1 MKSEDDTDNLFGGLD
16 DPPKSVSAGRR
27 IKTGIEKLFILL
39 DFEHKTYFS
48 TKTDLM
54 ADLFGTKTEE
64 PKSITSK
71 KEFVLDEKY
80 RKPAIETKEIPL
92 SSKKNP

>member
-39 DFEHKTYFS
+39 D
-48 TKTDLM
+48 TKHIFLQKQT
-54 ADLFGTKTEE
+54 
-64 PKSITSK
+64 
-71 KEFVLDEKY
+71 
-80 RKPAIETKEIPL
+80 
-92 SSKKNP
+92 